1 MDRPFPTFAR
11 HVTVAEPP
19 PGGGGPGAEGAAR
32 HHFQPD
38 PRFGRHLLRDTL
50 LLRGF
55 HRHAERALPDHAGL
69 PAHGAEA
76 ATVGLMQA
84 LRPEDTVVVDGVGAD
99 EALALGV
106 PVGRVLEALCA
117 RGGVWEIRS
126 GEPRVLGRPPGDRD
140 LALALALGA
149 AFAAQHAGRDGVT
162 ACLFDRRAGDPAA
175 LVRCMALAAA
185 WRLPLLLIERRR
197 PALQAEAAPAVELA
211 GTMHLD
217 GIDVVSLAIAARSAV
232 AAVRGGAGPRL
243 LAVTVAGGEWP
254 AEDTGLH
261 DPVADLLAWLQPDG
275 PFAVGDDLALAAT
288 LEAVVERQLAAA
300 FRARGES
307 TRALAPISRPPSA
320 CMHGG

>member
-1 MDRPFPTFAR
+1 MDRPFPTFPR
-11 HVTVAEPP
+11 HVSVAEPA
-19 PGGGGPGAEGAAR
+19 PGGGGPGAEGGAR
-32 HHFQPD
+32 HHIELD

-55 HRHAERALPDHAGL
+55 HRHAERALPGHADL
-69 PAHGAEA
+69 PARGAEA

-84 LRPEDTVVVDGVGAD
+84 LRPEDTVVVDGVGAA

-106 PVGRVLEALCA
+106 PVGRVLEALRA

-185 WRLPLLLIERRR
+185 WRLPLLLIERRS
-197 PALQAEAAPAVELA
+197 PALQAEAAPALELA
-211 GTMHLD
+211 GTEHLD
-217 GIDVVSLAIAARSAV
+217 GIDVVPLAIAARSAV

-243 LAVTVAGGEWP
+243 LAVTVAGDEPPGARTAP
-254 AEDTGLH
+254 H
-261 DPVADLLAWLQPDG
+261 DPVADLLALLQPG
-275 PFAVGDDLALAAT
+275 SPSAFGDDTALQAT
-288 LEAVVERQLAAA
+288 LEAAVERQLAAA

-307 TRALAPISRPPSA
+307 TRALAPVSRPPWA
-320 CMHGG
+320 CLHGG